1 MVVLFVFADTKIK
14 GFETHAQNACLS
26 FHFSDD
32 ADELEHNLV
41 PVSSPLS
48 PLAPVSLHLL
58 PPSLP
63 SISSSSSQICCVLT
77 CPCSHLSL
85 SASPE
90 PPEEK
95 KIEKM
100 YLYTQL
106 NQQPIW

>member
-14 GFETHAQNACLS
+14 GFETHAQNACLP

-58 PPSLP
+58 PLSVPYHVPGPIVAGPGPSHTLGTLAP
-63 SISSSSSQICCVLT
+63 LT
-77 CPCSHLSL
+77 LLETEPFSL
-85 SASPE
+85 SPLNEASFR
-90 PPEEK
+90 
-95 KIEKM
+95 
-100 YLYTQL
+100 
-106 NQQPIW
+106 